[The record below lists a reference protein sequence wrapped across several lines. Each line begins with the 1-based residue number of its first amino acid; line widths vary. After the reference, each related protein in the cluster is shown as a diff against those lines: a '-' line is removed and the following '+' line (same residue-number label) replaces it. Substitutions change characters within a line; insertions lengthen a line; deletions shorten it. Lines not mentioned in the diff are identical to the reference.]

1 MIQQVHLNS
10 NIMKN
15 STILTRISILGML
28 ITSFFIYYDQPTF
41 GQYTFYLELDIWKNW
56 NHNNA
61 DSNSY
66 KYLLYAIFFILC
78 RIYNIFL
85 VFTSYL
91 NERKILIYMLMF
103 TIISIYGF
111 GMSPFIFF
119 SYLSFLPHLFF
130 IIVSYLLVR
139 LK

>member
-10 NIMKN
+10 NIMKSSN
-15 STILTRISILGML
+15 ILIRISILGML
-28 ITSFFIYYDQPTF
+28 ITSFFIYNDQPTF

-56 NHNNA
+56 NHKNA

-66 KYLLYAIFFILC
+66 KYLMYAIFFILC
-78 RIYNIFL
+78 RLYNFFL
-85 VFTSYL
+85 LFTSYL
-91 NERKILIYMLMF
+91 NKQKILIYVLMF

-111 GMSPFIFF
+111 VMSPFIFF
-119 SYLSFLPHLFF
+119 NYLSFLPHLVF
-130 IIVSYLLVR
+130 IVLSYLLVR